1 LVAERRRH
9 VSRSN
14 LSSWGGCK
22 GTKGSEI
29 AEKRRSMNELMKPLV
44 AAAIPLL
51 TALGSLIATGTINAP
66 ELSLAITGFVT
77 AIVVYL
83 LRNRP
88 DGVRAWT
95 KAIGAAVTPLVSAL
109 IQYFFVPGS
118 TTKAQLATAVVGVLT
133 ALLMAYVQNEPDS

>member
-1 LVAERRRH
+1 
-9 VSRSN
+9 
-14 LSSWGGCK
+14 
-22 GTKGSEI
+22 
-29 AEKRRSMNELMKPLV
+29 MNELMKPLV

-66 ELSLAITGFVT
+66 ELSLAITGFAT

-83 LRNRP
+83 LRNRR

-118 TTKAQLATAVVGVLT
+118 TTKAQLATVVVGVLT